1 MSLTL
6 RRTKLNGLPAPL
18 SNDELDD
25 NFVFLNNEILNLI
38 DITDDLEEQI
48 TSNSNEL
55 ITSNLDITTL
65 VSRVNNLDNVTENLV
80 IKNVSL
86 DGDISDIN
94 DTIGIIQSDVSGNLS
109 LINKLVIRPFL
120 SDETITIEKSAHVP
134 AEITIKA
141 SNLLVHTTKTQTLTN
156 KIISG
161 SSNTLA
167 NIPTSS
173 LLGKVSIVNG
183 GTNADNTATART
195 NLGLAI
201 GQDVQ
206 AYNALTVISS
216 NSNTFTNNNYFNHNG
231 FFLSNLSQSNLKTV
245 SFRLSNS
252 PGTSSNVLTIP
263 EKTGTLA
270 TLDDIVVNGVLY
282 NADIG
287 VKVLAHDPNVA
298 YKNRANYFVN
308 NVNQNF
314 SNDYFV
320 LRDSVRSNTTAKFVM
335 NTVTENA
342 TISMGV
348 PPESGILATRE
359 YIENRFGAQVVTNFS
374 SPGYYIMPGGLILQ
388 WGSKVINQT
397 QHSPSLD
404 GHTNTSHIHSR
415 TAGEIVF
422 PMVFPN
428 ACFVVTATGRDTTTA
443 YIDGCE
449 MAIGIIKKQ
458 NEKFNFLANRITGNT
473 ANGAETTMN
482 IDFIA
487 IGW

>member
-6 RRTKLNGLPAPL
+6 RRTKLNGSPAPL
-18 SNDELDD
+18 TNDELDD
-25 NFVFLNNEILNLI
+25 NFVHLENGILSLGEIV
-38 DITDDLEEQI
+38 DDLNDKNTANTEELVS
-48 TSNSNEL
+48 T
-55 ITSNLDITTL
+55 NLDISNL
-65 VSRVNNLDNVTENLV
+65 VVRVNNLDNKTAIITAKNLL
-80 IKNVSL
+80 I
-86 DGDISDIN
+86 DSDIININN
-94 DTIGIIQSDVSGNLS
+94 DIGVIRGDVYANLTS
-109 LINKLVIRPFL
+109 INKLLIRPFL
-120 SDETITIEKSAHVP
+120 SDETIVIEKSAHIP

-141 SNLLVHTTKTQTLTN
+141 SDLLVHTTKTQTITN
-156 KIISG
+156 KTISG
-161 SSNTLA
+161 NSNTFI
-167 NIPTSS
+167 NIPANALSD
-173 LLGKVSIVNG
+173 KVPIING
-183 GTNADNTATART
+183 GTNADNAATART

-201 GQDVQ
+201 GIDVQ
-206 AYNALTVISS
+206 PYNASTVIST

-231 FFLSNLSQSNLKTV
+231 FFLSNLSQTNLKSV

-252 PGTSSNVLTIP
+252 AGSSNHILTIP
-263 EKTGTLA
+263 EKSGTLA
-270 TLDDIVVNGVLY
+270 TLDDININGVLRY
-282 NADIG
+282 EDIG
-287 VKVLAHDPNVA
+287 VRVLAYDSEIA
-298 YKNRANYFVN
+298 YKNRNNYFDN
-308 NVNQNF
+308 NAIQTF
-314 SNDYFV
+314 SNNNFV
-320 LRDSVRSNTTAKFVM
+320 LRDGIRVNTTAKFVM
-335 NTVTENA
+335 TPVAENA

-359 YIENRFGAQVVTNFS
+359 YVENRFGAQVITNFAT
-374 SPGYYIMPGGLILQ
+374 PGYYIMPGGLIIQ

-404 GHTNTSHIHSR
+404 GNVHTLHTHSR
-415 TAGEIVF
+415 TAGEIIF
-422 PMVFPN
+422 PITFPN